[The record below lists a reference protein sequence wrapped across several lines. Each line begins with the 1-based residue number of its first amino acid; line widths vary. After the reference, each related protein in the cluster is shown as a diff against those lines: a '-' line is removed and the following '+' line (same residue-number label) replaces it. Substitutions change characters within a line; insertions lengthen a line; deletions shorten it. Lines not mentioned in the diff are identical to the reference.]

1 MSYFEHEHR
10 GQVWGAERI
19 GTKAVADKISTLITE
34 GLRTAGEKGKTYDTR
49 RILSGKPGPDEVEF
63 LRAMETAALS
73 IASQTNDPLWREA
86 AQHIRTKF
94 LAPYRHK

>member
-1 MSYFEHEHR
+1 
-10 GQVWGAERI
+10 
-19 GTKAVADKISTLITE
+19 
-34 GLRTAGEKGKTYDTR
+34 
-49 RILSGKPGPDEVEF
+49 LSGKPGPDEVEF